1 MSRNPFAFTRSPS
14 QLRKFF
20 TCPRQ
25 WFLSYA
31 PGQRWRA
38 KQKSS
43 ALIRGSVYHK
53 VVELLLTQKDTKPVD
68 PMEFYWWLWEGVGA
82 QLERDEKI
90 TYGERDS
97 WAKERARS
105 AKWWGLHAEVLLQLF
120 ACDIPDA
127 NCPRLGPGIPL
138 RLTERDI
145 RYNAGWPERCIIDYA
160 GPLWIVRTADGL
172 PLPIDTRNTAEDVL
186 ATGKPELVR
195 ACIDFKTVKYEKSPT
210 AAELDAQL
218 MSQQLALK
226 SIGATVD
233 VVGLCDFIVQDGN
246 PHLQMLLRRPFNAHE
261 LGLFQSDAI
270 YADQE
275 IMRGKF
281 PMTGRWTGAC
291 EQYGGCEYRPLCFAS
306 LKNEMHTLYQE
317 QNPYDADD
325 PGIRLEDFD

>member
-38 KQKSS
+38 KQKGS
-43 ALIRGSVYHK
+43 ALIRGSVYHR
-53 VVELLLTQKDTKPVD
+53 VVELLLTQRDVQPID
-68 PMEFYWWLWEGVGA
+68 PMEFYWWLWDGVGE
-82 QLERDEKI
+82 QLERDDKI

-97 WAKERARS
+97 WAKERQRS
-105 AKWWGLHAEVLLQLF
+105 AKFWGLHADTILQLF
-120 ACDIPDA
+120 GCYDRDEQ
-127 NCPRLGPGIPL
+127 CPRLGAGLPL
-138 RLTERDI
+138 RLIERDI
-145 RYNAGWPERCIIDYA
+145 RYNYGWPERAIIDYA
-160 GPLWIVRTADGL
+160 GPLWIVRAPDGT
-172 PLPIDTRNTAEDVL
+172 PLPIDTREAQ
-186 ATGKPELVR
+186 TGKPELVR
-195 ACIDFKTVKYEKSPT
+195 GLIDFKTVKYEKSPT

-218 MSQQLALK
+218 MSQQLALR

-233 VVGLCDFIVQDGN
+233 VVGLCDFIVQDAN
-246 PHLQMLLRRPFNAHE
+246 PHLQFLLRKPFDAHE
-261 LGLFQSDAI
+261 LGLFQSDAL

-306 LKNEMHTLYQE
+306 LKDQMDTLYQE
-317 QNPYDADD
+317 PAHADDADD
-325 PGIRLEDFD
+325 LGITLGDFD